1 MTWILLFSAAA
12 FEVVWALALKASDG
26 FSKLAARPL
35 IFVVGIVASMVLLA
49 LAMRQLA
56 VGTAYAVWTGTG
68 AVGAALAGIALF
80 GDAASAA
87 AARGDHPRRHRRRLA
102 RAQRMISAT
111 SKPTG
116 RSSWAKPHDSAS
128 RSGRQRRNVAG
139 WRKKPPSMW
148 S

>member
-26 FSKLAARPL
+26 FSNPL
-35 IFVVGIVASMVLLA
+35 PTVIFAVGIVASMVLLA

-80 GDAASAA
+80 GDAATPA

-102 RAQRMISAT
+102 RGQRMIAAK

-116 RSSWAKPHDSAS
+116 RSSWAKPQDAAS